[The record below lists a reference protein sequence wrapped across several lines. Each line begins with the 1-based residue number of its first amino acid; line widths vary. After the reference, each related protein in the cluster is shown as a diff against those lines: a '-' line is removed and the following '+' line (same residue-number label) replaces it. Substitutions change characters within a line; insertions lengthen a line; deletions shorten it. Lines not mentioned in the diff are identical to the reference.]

1 MLKSYLILQF
11 TENTFMNAHTLKQD
25 ALESFQR
32 LPDDVDVDE
41 MMYQL
46 YVIDKLHKS
55 REAIKQGDVINHD
68 DFKREMQQW

>member
-1 MLKSYLILQF
+1 
-11 TENTFMNAHTLKQD
+11 MNAHSLKQD

-55 REAIKQGDVINHD
+55 REAIKQGDVISHD
-68 DFKREMQQW
+68 DLKQEMKLW

>member
-1 MLKSYLILQF
+1 
-11 TENTFMNAHTLKQD
+11 MNSHTLKQD

-68 DFKREMQQW
+68 DFKREMKQW

>member
-1 MLKSYLILQF
+1 
-11 TENTFMNAHTLKQD
+11 MNAHSLKQD

-55 REAIKQGDVINHD
+55 REAIKQGDVISHD
-68 DFKREMQQW
+68 DLKQEMKQW

>member
-1 MLKSYLILQF
+1 
-11 TENTFMNAHTLKQD
+11 MNAHTLKQD